1 MKHLS
6 PRLIAALMAAPLT
19 IAAPAQAQAQS
30 NDILSILAR
39 QTETPG
45 RAEPTTI
52 DYSYTMNLDIKSFE
66 GDKSSEVQ
74 AVLRVDPTQPGGS
87 RAQVISANDPEN
99 ESFVEFLKEI
109 EDPEKTMAE
118 QADGFWCGV
127 MDGDAEFN
135 PDDFQ
140 VISETETEAIIKPKP
155 GTLTKFLMQSDSEDE
170 EMGKQERKMA
180 KKLLKRIDGQ
190 MTLSKPQAELR
201 NFQVKMTEP
210 MSMMLVAKL
219 KVMDVEQDCALAPN
233 GFYHMS
239 TMNMN
244 VEGKA
249 LGKKFGQKMDI
260 RITELTPLP

>member
-1 MKHLS
+1 MKQSS
-6 PRLIAALMAAPLT
+6 PLLLTALCAAPFF
-19 IAAPAQAQAQS
+19 IANPAQAQS

-52 DYSYTMNLDIKSFE
+52 DYSYTMNLDIKAFE
-66 GDKSSEVQ
+66 GDKTSDVQ

-87 RAQVISANDPEN
+87 RAQIISTTDPEN

-155 GTLTKFLMQSDSEDE
+155 GTITKFLMQSDSEDE

-190 MTLSKPQAELR
+190 MTLSKPQAELQ

-249 LGKKFGQKMDI
+249 LGKEFGQKMDI
-260 RITELTPLP
+260 KISDLRALP